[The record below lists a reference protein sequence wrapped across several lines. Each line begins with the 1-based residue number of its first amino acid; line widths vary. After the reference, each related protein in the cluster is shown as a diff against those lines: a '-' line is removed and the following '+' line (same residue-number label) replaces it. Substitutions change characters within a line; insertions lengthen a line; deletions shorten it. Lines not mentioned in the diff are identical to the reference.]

1 MKLSTLKHFRSLLAG
16 LALTIAGVGAV
27 GAQIPQKATFGPTAI
42 TNATIHTI
50 TQGVLEGGTILIDGN
65 RITAVGRDIVIPA
78 GYTIIDA
85 TGKYVYPGFIDSG
98 TQLGLIE
105 ISAVPVTVD
114 AAEVGD
120 FNPQMRAFTAI
131 NPNSAAIAVTRV
143 SGVTNVISHPTS
155 GVVSGKA
162 TLIDLFGYSPDSMAV
177 RADAALQIEWPSQA
191 RRGWGDNR
199 NEEDRR
205 KAYERGLAQLQD
217 YWDNARSYHDMWV
230 AFEADAAGKQRPDRD
245 PEMHGMRD
253 VFAGKL
259 PVMISVDRENDIR
272 SALEWTGRQPDAVQ
286 FVFSSVAEGWRVAD
300 EIAAAGIPC
309 LVGPVL
315 RTPVRGYDDFRRPYE
330 NAGLLAKA
338 GVVVAIRTG
347 DTENVRNLPY
357 NAGYAAVYGLGREEA
372 LRAVTI
378 NPARIFGVEDE
389 LGSIEIGKRAN
400 LFITDGDPFEPATQV
415 EVVFINGYNIPMM
428 SRQTML
434 YDEFL
439 RRTP

>member
-1 MKLSTLKHFRSLLAG
+1 MKFTSMKALHALATG
-16 LALTIAGVGAV
+16 LALTVALATSAA
-27 GAQIPQKATFGPTAI
+27 AQIPQQATFGPTAI
-42 TNATIHTI
+42 TNATIHTV
-50 TQGVLEGGTILIDGN
+50 TNGVIEGGTVLLDGH
-65 RITAVGRDIVIPA
+65 RITAVGRGISVPS
-78 GYTIIDA
+78 GYTVIDA
-85 TGKYVYPGFIDSG
+85 SGKHVYPGFIDSG
-98 TQLGLIE
+98 TRLGLIE

-114 AAEVGD
+114 DAEVGN

-143 SGVTNVISHPTS
+143 SGVTNVIAHPTS

-177 RADAALQIEWPSQA
+177 RADAALHIEWPTQA

-199 NEEDRR
+199 SDEDRR

-217 YWDNARSYHDMWV
+217 YWDNARAYHDMWV
-230 AFEADAAGKQRPDRD
+230 AFEADPAGKRRPDRN
-245 PEMHGMRD
+245 PEMQGMRD

-259 PVMISVDRENDIR
+259 PVMVSVDRENDIR
-272 SALEWTGRQPDAVQ
+272 SALEWIGRQPDAVE
-286 FVFSSVAEGWRVAD
+286 FVLSSAAEGWRVAD
-300 EIAAAGIPC
+300 EIAAAGIPV

-315 RTPVRGYDDFRRPYE
+315 RTPVRAYDDFRRPYE

-347 DTENVRNLPY
+347 QTENVRNLPY

-372 LRAVTI
+372 LRAITI
-378 NPARIFGVEDE
+378 TPARIFGVEDE
-389 LGSIEIGKRAN
+389 LGSIETGKRAN
-400 LFITDGDPFEPATQV
+400 LFISDGDPFEPATQI
-415 EVVFINGYNIPMM
+415 EAVFINGYNIPMM